1 MLLVVLRLVCF
12 LGRKNKKV
20 IGREYLLIIFVVV
33 VDNNSSQKKEHSRVL
48 KMTMV
53 GEQIDAASPS

>member
-1 MLLVVLRLVCF
+1 MLLVVLRLVWF

-20 IGREYLLIIFVVV
+20 IGREYLLIIFVAV

-48 KMTMV
+48 KMTTV
-53 GEQIDAASPS
+53 GEQIAAASPS